1 MGVDQL
7 AITAR
12 GTALACLL
20 VDRPH
25 DPGDAADLS
34 IMGYDDPVGEAIVSV
49 AAKIAQNEKKINRIL
64 TRRAIEIC
72 CWLKFAARYLSATQ
86 FLKENR

>member
-1 MGVDQL
+1 MGVDQP

-12 GTALACLL
+12 GTALACLP

-34 IMGYDDPVGEAIVSV
+34 IMGYGCPLSGTYVVVGV
-49 AAKIAQNEKKINRIL
+49 KIAQNEKKINR
-64 TRRAIEIC
+64 
-72 CWLKFAARYLSATQ
+72 
-86 FLKENR
+86 FLIPNPL

>member
-1 MGVDQL
+1 MGVDQP

-12 GTALACLL
+12 GTALVCLP

-34 IMGYDDPVGEAIVSV
+34 IMGYRRPSREPFIRWSQNC
-49 AAKIAQNEKKINRIL
+49 AKREENQQILNPIPHDLRLLVKIRIDKRHL
-64 TRRAIEIC
+64 
-72 CWLKFAARYLSATQ
+72 
-86 FLKENR
+86 